1 MSELYEEIVQGETLL
16 RRAPG
21 VRHEAICA
29 RLHSLV
35 ASSVPANAAT
45 RLLAPRSP
53 VQLTA
58 GTLLRPDLALITV
71 ASGKPW
77 LLAEIV
83 DPADHR
89 VDTVTKKAIY
99 EDIRIPRLWMI
110 DPRYDNVEIY
120 HATEYGLALRGILA
134 QREFVEDTLL
144 PGLRMSIAT
153 LFGV

>member
-1 MSELYEEIVQGETLL
+1 L

-45 RLLAPRSP
+45 RLLEPRSP
-53 VQLTA
+53 VQLMA

-134 QREFVEDTLL
+134 QREFVEETLL
-144 PGLRMSIAT
+144 PVLRMSIAA
-153 LFGV
+153 LFGL